1 MGARKKRK
9 PKDGIR
15 AAAAKRRGR
24 KPEPE
29 DPEELLSIPVW
40 EYRAH
45 AQRLAAENSD
55 LNADSILAAF
65 LSIPVRLWDL
75 EGRGISRVSAA
86 DLAGQPVSTVE
97 ELLDI
102 FEVIH
107 TGGFISWDEQSYA
120 HYLSTPGDTED
131 TPIQSLLR

>member
-1 MGARKKRK
+1 MGV
-9 PKDGIR
+9 P
-15 AAAAKRRGR
+15 
-24 KPEPE
+24 
-29 DPEELLSIPVW
+29 
-40 EYRAH
+40 AH

-86 DLAGQPVSTVE
+86 DLASQPVSTVE

-107 TGGFISWDEQSYA
+107 TSGFISWDENSYA
-120 HYLSTPGDTED
+120 HYLQDRATPRTLRSRVFFVNMISPLTDSRYLK
-131 TPIQSLLR
+131 PIPLS